1 MTGDMMDD
9 EEIRKMGQDI
19 RTLVRIGK
27 NGINESMVDE
37 INRHLEDKDLVK
49 VKVLRNNPIQDLD
62 KVAEELEE
70 KTDGRLIEIRGKTI
84 LLYNPD

>member
-1 MTGDMMDD
+1 MKGDMMDD

-27 NGINESMVDE
+27 NGINEAMIDE
-37 INRHLEDKDLVK
+37 INRHLDDKDLVK
-49 VKVLRNNPIQDLD
+49 VKVLRNNPVQDLE

>member
-1 MTGDMMDD
+1 MDD

>member
-1 MTGDMMDD
+1 MDD
-9 EEIRKMGQDI
+9 EDIRKMGQDI

-27 NGINESMVDE
+27 NGINEAMIDE
-37 INRHLEDKDLVK
+37 INRHLDDKDLVK
-49 VKVLRNNPIQDLD
+49 VKVLRNNPVQDLD
-62 KVAEELEE
+62 KVGEELED